1 MLRRG
6 GASRFRFRV
15 LPSVVL
21 MAAILLLPAL
31 LYAWGRQ
38 ADAFTIE
45 RVSVAGERRIP
56 EKAALRLLRTA
67 FLGSNLFA
75 VTTADVRAALDSLPY
90 LASVEVDRDF
100 PTTLRVR
107 LIEHRPA
114 AYVLA
119 KGRWFMVADSGHV
132 IRELAA
138 SAKAAEKA
146 AAAAPAEPAPSA
158 AASGAAPSVTP
169 STSPSS
175 TGAAA
180 DQLGGAAGDQP
191 TDAADANGST
201 DAADA
206 GQPAA
211 SDASAVATALANGPP
226 AMKPT
231 LARMSAATL
240 PTAGRSIADD
250 GVLAGLRVLAA
261 LPVSLRARVQVVRI
275 DAGGQ
280 VALSLK
286 EGPRVELGGEE
297 RMVAKVLALR
307 AVLAAYRRA
316 GTAPKFVDVSA
327 PDRPMGRPRLSP

>member
-15 LPSVVL
+15 LPSVL
-21 MAAILLLPAL
+21 LTAAILALPAV

-56 EKAALRLLRTA
+56 EEEALRLLRKE
-67 FLGSNLFA
+67 FLGSNLFT
-75 VTTADVRAALDSLPY
+75 VTTADVRAALDKLPY

-132 IRELAA
+132 IRELDA
-138 SAKAAEKA
+138 SV
-146 AAAAPAEPAPSA
+146 
-158 AASGAAPSVTP
+158 AAPSVTP
-169 STSPSS
+169 SNSPAA

-180 DQLGGAAGDQP
+180 DLPADGADATGS
-191 TDAADANGST
+191 TAADVNGST
-201 DAADA
+201 DAAEAD
-206 GQPAA
+206 QPAA
-211 SDASAVATALANGPP
+211 SDASAVAAALAQGPP

-240 PTAGRSIADD
+240 PRTGQSIADD

-261 LPVSLRARVQVVRI
+261 LPVSLRARVQVVRV

-280 VALSLK
+280 VALVLR

-316 GTAPKFVDVSA
+316 GTAPTLIDVSA
-327 PDRPMGRPRLSP
+327 PDRPLGRPRLSP